1 MVWWRFKE
9 DKFFLRLVFI
19 VLLLISPQFAFAADS
34 KPTAVSKPIDV
45 IKTGSQEVL
54 KILRGSRG
62 DKGPSLR
69 QRQDEI
75 LNVVSQYFNFEE
87 MARRA
92 LGHPWKDQPPEKRQ
106 EFAQLFKRLLYT
118 TYISRI
124 EHYTGSDEQIFYD
137 YERVQGEYALVK
149 THILYQ
155 GNSNVSIDYRLHLEG
170 EEWKVYDVV
179 VEGMSF
185 VENYRGQFAS
195 ILANE
200 SFDSLLSRLRQKV
213 EHPG

>member
-1 MVWWRFKE
+1 MYYLEEKMVWWRFKK
-9 DKFFLRLVFI
+9 DKFVLSLVF
-19 VLLLISPQFAFAADS
+19 VFLLLISSQFAFAAD
-34 KPTAVSKPIDV
+34 SKPIDV

-54 KILRGSRG
+54 KILREPQGGNERQKR
-62 DKGPSLR
+62 DK
-69 QRQDEI
+69 I
-75 LNVVSQYFNFEE
+75 LSVVSQYFDFEE
-87 MARRA
+87 MAKRS
-92 LGHPWKDQPPEKRQ
+92 LGHPWKDQTPDKRK
-106 EFAQLFKRLLYT
+106 EFAQLFKQLLYN

-137 YERVQGEYALVK
+137 YQRVQGDYALVK

-155 GNSNVSIDYRLHLEG
+155 GNSNVSIDYRLQLEG
-170 EEWKVYDVV
+170 GEWKVYDVV

>member
-1 MVWWRFKE
+1 MAWWRFKK
-9 DKFFLRLVFI
+9 DKFFLSLAFTA
-19 VLLLISPQFAFAADS
+19 LLLISPQFTFAADS
-34 KPTAVSKPIDV
+34 KPTGVLKPIDV

-54 KILRGSRG
+54 KILHESRG
-62 DKGPSLR
+62 GKGPSLR

-75 LNVVSQYFNFEE
+75 LNIVSQYFNFEE

-170 EEWKVYDVV
+170 GDWKVYDVV

>member
-1 MVWWRFKE
+1 MWWRFKK
-9 DKFFLRLVFI
+9 DKFLLKLVFI

-34 KPTAVSKPIDV
+34 KPTGVSKPIDV

-54 KILRGSRG
+54 KILRESRG

-155 GNSNVSIDYRLHLEG
+155 GNSNVSIDYRLQLEG
-170 EEWKVYDVV
+170 GEWKVYDVV